1 LQKVAIK
8 LKKIENIPVNN
19 IRQAPLKKDEEKI
32 LQTSLM
38 EAIKIRRME
47 LSKNDVESD
56 DSQSD
61 WSE

>member
-1 LQKVAIK
+1 MQKVAIK